1 MRIERSVRDFELKT
15 VRPDICMIPQINN
28 IHIIVRMIP
37 LIKIV
42 RMINCAIPVIKN
54 RWPTSR
60 DNTNFHPIAIVKL
73 QDPKA
78 RICNCLFWGTCK

>member
-1 MRIERSVRDFELKT
+1 MRIERSVRDFELQT

-28 IHIIVRMIP
+28 IHVVRMIP

-60 DNTNFHPIAIVKL
+60 DNRNLHPIAIVKL

-78 RICNCLFWGTCK
+78 RICNCLFWDTCK